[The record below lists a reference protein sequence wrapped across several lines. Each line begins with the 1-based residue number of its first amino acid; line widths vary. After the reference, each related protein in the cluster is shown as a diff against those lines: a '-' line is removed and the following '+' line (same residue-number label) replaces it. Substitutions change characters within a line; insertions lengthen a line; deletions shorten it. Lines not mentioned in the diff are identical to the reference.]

1 MALRISLKQQEW
13 NYDMR
18 ILQLI
23 TLSELGGAQSVVI
36 NLANS
41 LCPLLG
47 GNISSITVGQGLA
60 VERVAHI
67 CHPRTDVVA
76 VLGLQ
81 IRLSIMG
88 HALQSSHPVVL
99 VSDEGYGC
107 VPVQ

>member
-1 MALRISLKQQEW
+1 MC
-13 NYDMR
+13 
-18 ILQLI
+18 
-23 TLSELGGAQSVVI
+23 QSVQAVVGI
-36 NLANS
+36 GVLSGLAV
-41 LCPLLG
+41 LHPLLAADVT
-47 GNISSITVGQGLA
+47 SITVGQGLA

-81 IRLSIMG
+81 IRLSVMG
-88 HALQSSHPVVL
+88 DVLQPSHPVVL